1 MKKGFTLVEL
11 LIVIAII
18 GLLAATLTSVLGG
31 GRDSALSMK
40 CRVNMKNLASAV
52 IDGYVA
58 EHGAYP
64 TAGSVNR
71 VRRNGNSEVVYSQPG
86 WISWGEGSSTE
97 VTCYETDLEL
107 GRYAITNG
115 AVWAYIK
122 GNREAYT
129 CPVHKQKHKN
139 ALYSFAMNAYF
150 GWNADAGYNYGPS
163 WQFVKKDSVKNPT
176 QTLLFGE
183 IHFQGPTESNSDS
196 DESDTDQD
204 AILQY
209 ENCSQTARCGGKSKR
224 DGSEAIGFNH
234 KIGKNW
240 VGNVIF
246 ADGHADSVTYSAKN
260 IKELT
265 RFLCEGTAYGLQG
278 GKYVELH

>member
-11 LIVIAII
+11 LVVIAIL
-18 GLLAATLTSVLGG
+18 GLLIGTLMTVMGG
-31 GRDSALSMK
+31 GRDSALSRK
-40 CRVNMKNLASAV
+40 CSSNMNNLATAV
-52 IDGYVA
+52 ITGYVSD
-58 EHGAYP
+58 HGVYP

-71 VRRNGNSEVVYSQPG
+71 VRRNGNSEVIYTQPG

-115 AVWAYIK
+115 AVWAYLK

-129 CPVHKQKHKN
+129 CPVHKQKHKD
-139 ALYSFAMNAYF
+139 ALFSFAMNAYF
-150 GWNADAGYNYGPS
+150 GWNADPGHNYS
-163 WQFVKKDSVKNPT
+163 DTWEFVKKNSVKNPSH
-176 QTLLFGE
+176 TLLFGE
-183 IHFQGPTESNSDS
+183 IHFQGPTEGNSDN
-196 DESDTDQD
+196 DESDTDMD

-209 ENCSQTARCGGKSKR
+209 ENCSETARCGGKSRR
-224 DGSEAIGFNH
+224 DGNEAIGFNH

-246 ADGHADSVTYSAKN
+246 ADGHAESVTYGPKN
-260 IKELT
+260 IRELT
-265 RFLCEGTAYGLQG
+265 RFLCEGTEYGIQG